1 MTDSYNYQAG
11 GAGYATS
18 GKPPRTLP
26 LRGVL
31 IGFAVAFVLGIS
43 ATLYF
48 ARDGD
53 FGFGSILSVRG
64 GEDEAAV
71 PVDEPVT
78 LATQSQ
84 AEPEP
89 SPSASASDSATEE
102 ARQAVE
108 RAEQVVEQAGGLD
121 SRVAAMEQRLTRLDI
136 QAQSAAGNA
145 ARAEGLLIAF
155 AARRA
160 IERGA
165 PLGYLADQLRL
176 RFGEAR
182 PNAVQTVID
191 AAQDPVTLDRLIARL
206 DGLAPTLTDSP
217 AGEGMFAWMGRKI
230 SELFVVRREDTPSPV
245 AERRLERA
253 RLFLES
259 GRIEAAVSE
268 VRNLPNAREAED
280 WLADAER
287 FAAAQRAL
295 EMLETAAVLDPREL
309 RDGGGEQVVQRS
321 PAAETE
327 DVN

>member
-1 MTDSYNYQAG
+1 MTDSYNYQSG
-11 GAGYATS
+11 GANYGA
-18 GKPPRTLP
+18 GRPPRTLS
-26 LRGVL
+26 LRSVL
-31 IGFAVAFVLGIS
+31 IGLGLAFVLGVS

-48 ARDGD
+48 TSDGD
-53 FGFGSILSVRG
+53 LGIGNVFSVRSN
-64 GEDEAAV
+64 GEEEAATTEQ
-71 PVDEPVT
+71 PVALASQEAVAPEPG
-78 LATQSQ
+78 
-84 AEPEP
+84 P
-89 SPSASASDSATEE
+89 SPSASAVTEE

-191 AAQDPVTLDRLIARL
+191 AAQNPVTLDRLVARL
-206 DGLAPTLTDSP
+206 DGLAPTLTEAPED
-217 AGEGMFAWMGRKI
+217 EGVFAWLGREL
-230 SELFVVRREDTPSPV
+230 SEIFVVRREDTPSPV

-259 GRIEAAVSE
+259 GRVEAAVSE
-268 VRNLPNAREAED
+268 VRNLPNAAQAED
-280 WLADAER
+280 WIADAER

-295 EMLETAAVLDPREL
+295 ETLETAAVLDPREL
-309 RDGGGEQVVQRS
+309 RDSGGERVEQRS
-321 PAAETE
+321 PAAGAEE
-327 DVN
+327 VN